1 MKFSIKKDKLADILR
16 ITEHFSAVKNV
27 QPVLMNIFIEAKS
40 DNSIIVKS
48 SDLEKSVILKQDAVV
63 NEEGKITL
71 PSKKLTEIILK
82 LNDNNEDV
90 VFESNENNQ
99 NVRITS
105 SRSKFELVG
114 MSPLEYPVIINEE
127 DIDSCEDKVT
137 LETEAFL
144 KGLKQT
150 VYATNSG
157 DTNNILTGV
166 FCNVSE
172 DNLEM
177 AATDG
182 NRLAKAVLK
191 INENN
196 NDKQTFEN
204 VIPSKILTEFPRFI
218 QGLEEKKFTIY
229 KKNGQLIFKTEG
241 RIMISRSLEGK
252 YPKYNQLIPQ
262 NNENVISCDKEELIN
277 SLELISSVNE
287 DKTNNVKLYFEKG
300 KLSIKADNPQLGG
313 GDIVIDSEYN
323 KEEELK
329 IAFNCRY
336 LLDAL
341 KSFDTEKVILEIKNS
356 SSAVIIKPSSEDEY
370 LALVMPLQIRE

>member
-48 SDLEKSVILKQDAVV
+48 SDLEKGVILKQEAVV
-63 NEEGKITL
+63 EEAGKITL
-71 PSKKLTEIILK
+71 PSKKLTEIVLK

-90 VFESNENNQ
+90 LFESNEENK
-99 NVRITS
+99 NVKIS
-105 SRSKFELVG
+105 YGRSKFELLGINPV
-114 MSPLEYPVIINEE
+114 EYPVIIE
-127 DIDSCEDKVT
+127 DDLLDSCDDFVSI
-137 LETEAFL
+137 EADVFL
-144 KGLKQT
+144 KALKQT

-166 FCNVSE
+166 FCSICDN
-172 DNLEM
+172 NLEM

-191 INENN
+191 IKNSVE
-196 NDKQTFEN
+196 KSFEN

-218 QGLEEKKFTIY
+218 KGLEEKEFNIY

-262 NNENVISCDKEELIN
+262 NNEKVISCDKDELIN
-277 SLELISSVNE
+277 SLELTSSVNE
-287 DKTNNVKLYFEKG
+287 DKTNIVKLIFEKG
-300 KLSIKADNPQLGG
+300 KLSIKANNPQLGG
-313 GDIVIDSEYN
+313 GDVVIDSEYN
-323 KEEELK
+323 EEDELK

-341 KSFDTEKVILEIKNS
+341 KSFETEKILLEIRNS
-356 SSAVIIKPSSEDEY
+356 SSAVVIKPSSEDEF
-370 LALVMPLQIRE
+370 LALVMPVQIKE